1 MFNRYVDGLDTWQPT
16 DPNDYHEME
25 QIMAHVGY
33 VRPNSEKT
41 DEAAQ

>member
-16 DPNDYHEME
+16 NPNDYREMG

-33 VRPNSEKT
+33 VRPKREKT
-41 DEAAQ
+41 GEAA